1 MEVILQCPDDPV
13 TSATTLP
20 ILSISSNKING
31 QKLFPCT
38 RASTILPG
46 LALLNTVC
54 VPRRNNTSETPASDI
69 FIQGLPIAFAIETA
83 MDVLPTSGK
92 PYNVIP
98 SLLPPA

>member
-1 MEVILQCPDDPV
+1 MSRSTFSGQPCSME
-13 TSATTLP
+13 LP

-54 VPRRNNTSETPASDI
+54 VPRRNNASETPASDI
-69 FIQGLPIAFAIETA
+69 FTQGLPIAFAIETA
-83 MDVLPTSGK
+83 MDVLPTPGG
-92 PYNVIP
+92 
-98 SLLPPA
+98 PASSITAP